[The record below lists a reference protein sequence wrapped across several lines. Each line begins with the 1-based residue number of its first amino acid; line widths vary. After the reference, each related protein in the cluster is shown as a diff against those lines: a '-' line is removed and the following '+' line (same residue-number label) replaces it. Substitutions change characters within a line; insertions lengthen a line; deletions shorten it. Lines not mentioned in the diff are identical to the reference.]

1 MFDWKEGDRYIHYS
15 TRGELFIG
23 TVSRLVLIQ
32 EYEPRLE
39 CKFTNLILIND
50 KQQQIHVDGSRGL
63 VYKISSCDELE

>member
-1 MFDWKEGDRYIHYS
+1 
-15 TRGELFIG
+15 
-23 TVSRLVLIQ
+23 LVLIQ

-50 KQQQIHVDGSRGL
+50 KQQQIHVDGSKGL